1 MLSREGNQRDRECW
15 AWKAE
20 KKMVDGVERQKQT
33 VRRMTLEAES
43 ERDAVGAQRA
53 RKSDEVR
60 GRRSDRFGERLREEV
75 AV

>member
-1 MLSREGNQRDRECW
+1 MEGR
-15 AWKAE
+15 